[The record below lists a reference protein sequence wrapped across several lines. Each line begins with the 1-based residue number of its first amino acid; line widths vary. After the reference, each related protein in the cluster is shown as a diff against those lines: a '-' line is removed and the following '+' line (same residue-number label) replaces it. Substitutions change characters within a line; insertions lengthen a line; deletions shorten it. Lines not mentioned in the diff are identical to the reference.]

1 MVVVALVVAVVAVA
15 LVVALGLVVVAL
27 PKCFLCVQIQNPLV
41 PLFCHNELHSRV
53 TCIFSPVNPTSQLN
67 A

>member
-41 PLFCHNELHSRV
+41 PLFCHNELHS
-53 TCIFSPVNPTSQLN
+53 
-67 A
+67 